1 MKGEITTDILL
12 KEMITIDLIKAVVV
26 VTGSSSGIGRAV
38 AVKYL
43 QEGYVVC
50 GLDNNV
56 SNNKNHIDE
65 YLCDVSN
72 EEEVKIVFTK
82 IQQKYGSVK
91 YLINC
96 AGIFFATSR
105 TSIETMILSEWDR
118 VIKNNLN
125 SYIIVTKYAIPLLK
139 NADGDRAII
148 NISSDQALFPRNK
161 NSAYAASKAGI
172 QNFSHACA
180 VELIEYKI
188 RVNCVLPAS
197 VRSNFVKKI
206 VNKDNTMESIFLK
219 EDDRMPLGIIEPCE
233 VAEMV
238 FFLGSEKAKK
248 VTGQSI
254 LMDSGLYI

>member
-1 MKGEITTDILL
+1 MQEPCISLKQRAINLHCFIFIFLMKGEITTDILL

-125 SYIIVTKYAIPLLK
+125 SYIIVTKYAISAFCRLLK
-139 NADGDRAII
+139 VVLLTLARGGRRELSGPGDCNNRT
-148 NISSDQALFPRNK
+148 RN
-161 NSAYAASKAGI
+161 
-172 QNFSHACA
+172 CRR
-180 VELIEYKI
+180 IE
-188 RVNCVLPAS
+188 S
-197 VRSNFVKKI
+197 W
-206 VNKDNTMESIFLK
+206 IF
-219 EDDRMPLGIIEPCE
+219 I
-233 VAEMV
+233 
-238 FFLGSEKAKK
+238 
-248 VTGQSI
+248 
-254 LMDSGLYI
+254 